1 MPANVRHKDGK
12 RHVCTIP
19 VKFCCLQN
27 DLQKKHLDDHFAIVS
42 VRFAREFA
50 NLFGDD
56 YV

>member
-1 MPANVRHKDGK
+1 MSANVRHKDGK

-19 VKFCCLQN
+19 VKLCCPQN